1 MSKRTKR
8 IIGTILVIC
17 ILAGVIIYGI
27 KSANS
32 RKLNFHSSDQIIN
45 YLKTV
50 RPDHLA
56 FTCSENLYP
65 MLRENDF
72 YEFSRLLVWAQADH
86 KQAKISHNDSLRT
99 IILKDLVY
107 TNIPC
112 EEALSRESL
121 NRTVKAFAAKKI
133 SEFNLLCRED
143 FYERI
148 TMEHLLEKA
157 TAKHGIE
164 SYTAEYSI
172 YPGILEVTDIKYFEQ
187 PYTTVKDAE
196 SFAAAIQTYSAEGID
211 DFYLIP
217 EPVFFDKITSKPKE
231 MKDVIKKAGI
241 SSYEEHIDKDRCLI
255 HFSDVIYEK

>member
-1 MSKRTKR
+1 MSKKTKLL
-8 IIGTILVIC
+8 IGTILVIC

-32 RKLNFHSSDQIIN
+32 RKLTFHFSDEIIN

-56 FTCSENLYP
+56 FTCSEKLYP

-72 YEFSRLLVWAQADH
+72 YEFSRLLVWAQADY
-86 KQAKISHNDSLRT
+86 KQVKISHNDILRS

-107 TNIPC
+107 TDIPC

-133 SEFNLLCRED
+133 SKFILLCRED
-143 FYERI
+143 FYERM
-148 TMEHLLEKA
+148 TVEHLLERT

-164 SYTAEYSI
+164 SYAAEYSI
-172 YPGILEVTDIKYFEQ
+172 YPGVLEVTDIKYFEQ
-187 PYTTVKDAE
+187 PYTTVEDAE
-196 SFAAAIQTYSAEGID
+196 SFAAAIQAYSAEGTA
-211 DFYLIP
+211 DFYIIP
-217 EPVFFDKITSKPKE
+217 EPDFFDNITSESKE
-231 MKDVIKKAGI
+231 MKDVIKNAGI
-241 SSYEEHIDKDRCLI
+241 SSYKEDIDKDRCLI
-255 HFSDVIYEK
+255 HFSDVIFEN